1 MKIKRDGKE
10 YRLTSKELYQAHQEF
25 VVNWMADAAQEIST
39 KKISRKRALDVA
51 NHAYEIY
58 SEGNGLSEYE
68 SVEKAVNEMI

>member
-1 MKIKRDGKE
+1 MKIKRNGKE

-25 VVNWMADAAQEIST
+25 VVNWMADVTQEISA

-51 NHAYEIY
+51 NHAYGIY